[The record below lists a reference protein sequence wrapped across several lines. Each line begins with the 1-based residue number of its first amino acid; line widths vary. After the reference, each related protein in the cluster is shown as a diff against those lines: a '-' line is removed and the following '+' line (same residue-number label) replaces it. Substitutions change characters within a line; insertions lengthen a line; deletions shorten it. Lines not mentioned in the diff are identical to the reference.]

1 MKQPK
6 LKRFQ
11 HEEPK
16 MVHGSP
22 NGYVKRWAVY
32 EADAMKAIDKA
43 YKQGRE
49 DAIREARNAEAS
61 KWGG

>member
-32 EADAMKAIDKA
+32 EADAKKAIEIA
-43 YKQGRE
+43 YLQGWA
-49 DAIREARNAEAS
+49 DALEKLADSQNKEA
-61 KWGG
+61 K

>member
-1 MKQPK
+1 MKYPK

-11 HEEPK
+11 HQYPK

-32 EADAMKAIDKA
+32 ESDAKKAIDKA
-43 YKQGRE
+43 YMQGRV
-49 DAIREARNAEAS
+49 DALREARAARS
-61 KWGG
+61 

>member
-1 MKQPK
+1 MKYPK

-32 EADAMKAIDKA
+32 EADAKKAIEKA

-49 DAIREARNAEAS
+49 DALREARAARS
-61 KWGG
+61 

>member
-1 MKQPK
+1 MKQTK

-49 DAIREARNAEAS
+49 DAIRECRNAEAS